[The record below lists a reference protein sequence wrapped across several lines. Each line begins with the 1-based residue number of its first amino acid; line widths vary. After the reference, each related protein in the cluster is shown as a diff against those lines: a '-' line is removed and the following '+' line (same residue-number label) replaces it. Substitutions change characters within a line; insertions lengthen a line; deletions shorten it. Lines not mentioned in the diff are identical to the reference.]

1 VPIDIHA
8 HYIPPEL
15 ITAIGD
21 RGADIGVR
29 LRMTG
34 DGQPPAVAFDY
45 GFEVRPFFPQLV
57 ESAERRRA
65 SLDRQ
70 GLDRQFVATW
80 PDIYGYGLPREAC
93 AAWHCMLNDTL
104 AAWCKKN
111 SDRFSFVASLPLI
124 NSDDA
129 VAELDRVAGL
139 GAVAVMVA
147 ANVEGVNI
155 GECQLDGLWASSQER
170 GLPII
175 LHPVFV
181 ERSARVAR
189 FGLTQIAQYTFDT
202 TLGVGSLI
210 FSGVLDRFP
219 ALKLVLSHGGGT
231 FPYLLGRFDV
241 MHERMPRAAQGD
253 VAQMPPSAYASRITY
268 DTILHSPKALRF
280 LADTV
285 GVGQL
290 MLGTDESF
298 PPADR
303 DPLLSLKQAAFS
315 AAEIKMIVD
324 TNPRRVFPHLA
335 ASKQDV
341 S

>member
-1 VPIDIHA
+1 
-8 HYIPPEL
+8 
-15 ITAIGD
+15 
-21 RGADIGVR
+21 
-29 LRMTG
+29 
-34 DGQPPAVAFDY
+34 
-45 GFEVRPFFPQLV
+45 
-57 ESAERRRA
+57 
-65 SLDRQ
+65 
-70 GLDRQFVATW
+70 
-80 PDIYGYGLPREAC
+80 
-93 AAWHCMLNDTL
+93 MLNDTL

-129 VAELDRVAGL
+129 AAELDRAASL

-155 GECQLDGLWASSQER
+155 GECQLDSLWARSQER
-170 GLPII
+170 GLPVII
-175 LHPVFV
+175 HPVFV

-189 FGLTQIAQYTFDT
+189 FGLTQVAQYTFDT

-253 VAQMPPSAYASRITY
+253 VAQMPPSAYASRIAY

-285 GVGQL
+285 GVAQL

-303 DPLLSLKQAAFS
+303 DPLLSLKQVGFS

-324 TNPRRVFPHLA
+324 TNPRRIFP
-335 ASKQDV
+335 V
-341 S
+341 